1 MSFVYT
7 LYRSFLTA
15 LEYFALGFTHSF
27 HFSIF
32 TFTVVCRPLLIFWKI
47 WKVHL
52 EHCTIS
58 PFNNVELALVASCTR
73 IDSHFLPNQ
82 NKTFNKHKANA
93 FDCLPTTMY
102 YTTAIK
108 HFLYDR
114 KLKHGTRQN
123 FSYQQNE
130 LTTLR
135 IS

>member
-7 LYRSFLTA
+7 LYQSFLTA

-27 HFSIF
+27 HFSVF
-32 TFTVVCRPLLIFWKI
+32 TFIVVCRPLLIFWKI

-114 KLKHGTRQN
+114 KLKHETK
-123 FSYQQNE
+123 FLLS
-130 LTTLR
+130 TK
-135 IS
+135 